1 MSHGYWRTLALSASL
16 FLLGACSDSPD
27 RVTAARRYTLP
38 AELSLST
45 HAERGPEGEIY
56 VVGSTNLPDGFKL
69 WVHVESGRL
78 PRGAARVVASDDGVF
93 VRNSRFKTVALWSQ
107 VPNPYFT
114 AKMRNWP
121 DGANLK
127 FRKHPFAAGDY
138 RVRLMAY
145 FNGAWQTREVLTAL
159 RGADGKKLRGRMLKL
174 TDPDVNDS
182 GKMIDGLETM
192 VFPSLSPESKAIS
205 RVKAAVLTV
214 PGQGR
219 SATDVEA
226 NLDLFFRSKELKPAK
241 GWTAK
246 ATGSDTYEVAYDFIN
261 GKAGQDQAIWSVN
274 LRTGEVRYVNTNAK
288 IFSWTPNY

>member
-1 MSHGYWRTLALSASL
+1 MSHGYGRTLALSANL

-27 RVTAARRYTLP
+27 RGTAARPYALP
-38 AELSLST
+38 AELSLSA

-78 PRGAARVVASDDGVF
+78 PRGAPRVVASDDGAV

-107 VPNPYFT
+107 APNPYFT
-114 AKMRNWP
+114 AEMRSWP
-121 DGANLK
+121 DAANLK
-127 FRKHPFAAGDY
+127 FRKRPFAAGDY
-138 RVRLMAY
+138 RVRLEAY
-145 FNGAWQTREVLTAL
+145 FNGFWQTREVLTAL
-159 RGADGKKLRGRMLKL
+159 GGDGGRKLRGRMLKL

-192 VFPSLSPESKAIS
+192 AFPPLSPESKAIS
-205 RVKAAVLTV
+205 TVKAAVLRV